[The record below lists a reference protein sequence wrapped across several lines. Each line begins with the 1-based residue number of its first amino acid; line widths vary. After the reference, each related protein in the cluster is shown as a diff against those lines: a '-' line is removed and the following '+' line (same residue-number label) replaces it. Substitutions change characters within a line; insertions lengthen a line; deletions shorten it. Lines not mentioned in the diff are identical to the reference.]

1 MSEKIY
7 AWLLRL
13 YPSRFRE
20 AYGEEARQLVR
31 DRCRD
36 EQGFLPRLRLWLDVL
51 SDLALSL
58 PQEYFHVRPELP
70 SYAAHLRSEGGPA
83 FLVLKE
89 ESLGPGAW
97 FFGGVLG
104 LAAVVSFS
112 FLLNHGVKHVPLSA
126 LIHPARGSA
135 DHRSSSFAPRPPEP
149 ARDSQLP
156 ASAPTSGEQ
165 REMLATSSGPE
176 SKAAEDAQWNAFTP
190 PYGAHALRQQGGQPQ
205 PATNAVSALAGAGLN
220 RAELERV
227 VDGAAANLK
236 EHYID
241 PVVAQKMADALVE
254 HEKNGDDDAATD
266 GRGFAELLTRQMREV
281 SHDRHLEVLFSEAP
295 LPEQARAPTAEFHA
309 RYRKALEQAN
319 CTFEPVKVLSH
330 NIGYL
335 KFNSFP
341 DPSVC
346 KAKAV
351 EAMASLN
358 DADAIVFDL
367 RDNRGGDPTMV
378 MLIAAYLFDHPEYIY
393 TTRENTTSESW
404 TRSPVPG
411 SRLANKPVYLLTSG
425 RTFSAAEHFS
435 YNLKMLK
442 RAKLVGETTGGATDV
457 GVFHRIDDHFGIG
470 IRETRAIN
478 PYSEPDWAGTGVE
491 PDVKVKAGNALETAV
506 KLAESKL
513 QKK

>member
-1 MSEKIY
+1 MFEKIY

-51 SDLALSL
+51 GDLALSL
-58 PQEYFHVRPELP
+58 PQEYFRVRPELP
-70 SYAAHLRSEGGPA
+70 SYAAHLRSERGPS
-83 FLVLKE
+83 FLVLEE
-89 ESLGPGAW
+89 ESLDPRAW
-97 FFGGVLG
+97 FLGGVLG
-104 LAAVVSFS
+104 LAAAISFS
-112 FLLNHGVKHVPLSA
+112 FLLNHGVKHVPLGA

-135 DHRSSSFAPRPPEP
+135 DHRPSSFPPRAPEP
-149 ARDSQLP
+149 ARDSRLP
-156 ASAPTSGEQ
+156 AGAATSGEQ
-165 REMLATSSGPE
+165 REMVATSSGPE
-176 SKAAEDAQWNAFTP
+176 NKAAEDAQSNAFTQP
-190 PYGAHALRQQGGQPQ
+190 DGSYALGQQGGQPQ
-205 PATNAVSALAGAGLN
+205 RATNAVSTLAGAELN

-227 VDGAAANLK
+227 VDGARANLK

-254 HEKNGDDDAATD
+254 HEKNGDDDTATD

-281 SHDRHLEVLFSEAP
+281 SHDRHLEVLFSETP
-295 LPEQARAPTAEFHA
+295 LPEQAPTAEFDA
-309 RYRKALEQAN
+309 RYRKAMEQAN

-351 EAMASLN
+351 AAMASLN

-367 RDNRGGDPTMV
+367 RDNRGGHPTMV

-393 TTRENTTSESW
+393 TPRENTTSESW

-411 SRLANKPVYLLTSG
+411 NLLANKPVYVLTSG

-478 PYSEPDWAGTGVE
+478 PYSELDWAGTGVE
-491 PDVKVKAGNALETAV
+491 PDVKVKAAGALETAV